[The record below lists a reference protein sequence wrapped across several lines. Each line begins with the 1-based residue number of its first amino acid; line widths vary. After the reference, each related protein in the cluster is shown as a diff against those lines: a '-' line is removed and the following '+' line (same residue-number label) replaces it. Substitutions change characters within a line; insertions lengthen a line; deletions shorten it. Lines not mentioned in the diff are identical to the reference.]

1 MARVRTS
8 KNIPLKPLVVIF
20 SDGRTELNY
29 FSCKKSDLKGKR
41 NVRIEPVFANE
52 KKATEMVK
60 YAKDYIRNNYGNEP
74 NDRYFCVMDM
84 DRAADA
90 DIKTALKQK
99 PKKWI

>member
-1 MARVRTS
+1 
-8 KNIPLKPLVVIF
+8 
-20 SDGRTELNY
+20 
-29 FSCKKSDLKGKR
+29 
-41 NVRIEPVFANE
+41 
-52 KKATEMVK
+52 MVK